1 MTKWWI
7 LLAAAAVAEISF
19 GVYIWSYRPVL
30 PSEAVYASMEA
41 AQESDLDALDA
52 VLRARDAA
60 PDPRA
65 VWTSYVGAL
74 HLEEFEAAY
83 GMLSRRSQAAFEA
96 AGGLVLFK
104 KAQRSAP
111 PRFDLGKTL
120 TLAQEEKTALIAAR
134 EYDAPKWSM
143 VRLRQEGGR
152 WRIET
157 RPSPDNKRAVYPSR

>member
-19 GVYIWSYRPVL
+19 GVYIWSYRPA
-30 PSEAVYASMEA
+30 PPTEAVYASMEA

-52 VLRARDAA
+52 VLRARGAA
-60 PDPRA
+60 SNPRA
-65 VWTSYVGAL
+65 VWTTYIGAL
-74 HLEEFEAAY
+74 YMEEYEAAY

-96 AGGLVLFK
+96 AGGLALFQK
-104 KAQRSAP
+104 TRRADP

-134 EYDAPKWSM
+134 KYDSADWIKA
-143 VRLRQEGGR
+143 RLRQEGGQ

-157 RPSPDNKRAVYPSR
+157 RPSPDKKRAVYPYR